1 MGYCKRV
8 ELLLLCFHGI
18 VREKHR
24 LCGDCG
30 IDRDQDSEGQV
41 KSILGQLQN
50 GKVEVTKPV
59 QKCFVLD
66 LGTLAS
72 QAI

>member
-1 MGYCKRV
+1 MGYCKQV
-8 ELLLLCFHGI
+8 ELLSLCFHGI

-24 LCGDCG
+24 LCNDCG
-30 IDRDQDSEGQV
+30 IDRDLDSEGQV